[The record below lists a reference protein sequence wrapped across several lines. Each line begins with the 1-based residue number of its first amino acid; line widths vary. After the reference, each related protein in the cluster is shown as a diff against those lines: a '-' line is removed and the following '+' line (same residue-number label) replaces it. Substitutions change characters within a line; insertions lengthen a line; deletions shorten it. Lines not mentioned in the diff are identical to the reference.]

1 MTRYVFVLSI
11 ILCVEGEIMGAKEI
25 MIENIKTEIASY
37 YDHYVYLADMI
48 EVYQHLDKVLST
60 VQKESIGI
68 NFLKITPAATIDSMM
83 MNLSRL
89 FDDDKKSKSILQ
101 LIDKCRKNSSL
112 LDDISFFEKHLINL
126 NISLKL
132 MNELFPLNWTP

>member
-25 MIENIKTEIASY
+25 MLENIKTEIASY

-48 EVYQHLDKVLST
+48 EVYQHLDKVLSI
-60 VQKESIGI
+60 VQKEGIGI

-132 MNELFPLNWTP
+132 MNVFHQQLES

>member
-1 MTRYVFVLSI
+1 ML
-11 ILCVEGEIMGAKEI
+11 
-25 MIENIKTEIASY
+25 ENIKTEIASY

-68 NFLKITPAATIDSMM
+68 NFLKITHAATTDSMM

-89 FDDDKKSKSILQ
+89 FDDDKKSKSIPQ
-101 LIDKCRKNSSL
+101 LIDKCRNHSHL
-112 LDDISFFEKHLINL
+112 LDDKSSFK
-126 NISLKL
+126 
-132 MNELFPLNWTP
+132 NELDEFKDALKTDECL

>member
-1 MTRYVFVLSI
+1 
-11 ILCVEGEIMGAKEI
+11 MGAKEI
-25 MIENIKTEIASY
+25 MLENIKTEIASY

-48 EVYQHLDKVLST
+48 EVYQHLDKVLSI
-60 VQKESIGI
+60 VQKEGIGI

>member
-1 MTRYVFVLSI
+1 
-11 ILCVEGEIMGAKEI
+11 MGAKEI

>member
-1 MTRYVFVLSI
+1 ML
-11 ILCVEGEIMGAKEI
+11 
-25 MIENIKTEIASY
+25 ENIKTEIASY

-48 EVYQHLDKVLST
+48 EVYQHLDKVLSI
-60 VQKESIGI
+60 VQKEGIGI

>member
-1 MTRYVFVLSI
+1 
-11 ILCVEGEIMGAKEI
+11 MGAKEI
-25 MIENIKTEIASY
+25 MLENIKTEIASY

-48 EVYQHLDKVLST
+48 EVYQHLDKVLSI
-60 VQKESIGI
+60 VQKEGIGI

-132 MNELFPLNWTP
+132 MNVFHQQLES

>member
-25 MIENIKTEIASY
+25 MLENIKTEIASY

-60 VQKESIGI
+60 VKKEGIGI

-132 MNELFPLNWTP
+132 MNVFHQQLES